1 MGESP
6 FIRKINHIAMMNKA
20 SLVENLQTE
29 QDLTKAQA
37 EQMVE
42 GIFDSIVKEVAKGG
56 TVSIAGFGIFESKER
71 AARMG
76 RNPKTGEAIQIKA
89 SVNPKFRPAK
99 AFKDAVNS

>member
-1 MGESP
+1 
-6 FIRKINHIAMMNKA
+6 MNKA

-29 QDLTKAQA
+29 HDLTKAQA
-37 EQMVE
+37 EQVVE
-42 GIFDSIVKEVAKGG
+42 GLFDSIVKEVSKGG
-56 TVSIAGFGIFESKER
+56 TVSIAGFGIFEAKER

-89 SVNPKFRPAK
+89 STNPKFRPAK

>member
-1 MGESP
+1 MKLSQL
-6 FIRKINHIAMMNKA
+6 
-20 SLVENLQTE
+20 LVLVYLNP
-29 QDLTKAQA
+29 K
-37 EQMVE
+37 
-42 GIFDSIVKEVAKGG
+42 K
-56 TVSIAGFGIFESKER
+56 R